1 MKLVK
6 LFNKLSA
13 VALAASLVVGF
24 ASCSTT
30 TDDPF
35 NPNAPLTLEEYV
47 KSEIKKAID
56 NGGAQAKP
64 EDPSELEFES
74 RTSLMD
80 KIQLNNEKTED
91 AWGNGTNI
99 TSANPLQASEGYG
112 WDTENGQISLPF
124 VYDAGYFGENTHI
137 IIEADDSALNYNAG
151 AAIKIEFK
159 VENPS
164 TGHSNEMNI
173 TSKFKDGVAIIPI
186 SEIGFTDSCQFLLTF
201 RAKGTVTIK
210 NIDMAKAKGQ
220 SAPEPTP
227 GEEQK
232 PGKPSG
238 SGSLKEPKS
247 LEFHVNANS
256 TNAENTMIFVKYDR
270 SAYGAE
276 EEVKVTDAELNLYIN
291 DVKVKTYNEIV
302 FALDEYGAEITSRGG
317 QIEDP
322 KARKEY
328 KAKLS
333 VGKAVKSGETV
344 KIELVKASVV
354 KVGAASGKITLANL
368 QFALI
373 DTDESVKY
381 YKELAP
387 KAEQFQNI
395 CTLEDLTTGEEPTPT
410 PGEEP
415 TPTPDPEPTPEP
427 EPTPVKSIALVKNQY
442 ADGAQTQVKIP
453 SELTSLSV
461 GDKVKVAFSG
471 TADREIGNVE
481 LMIVDTTEEAG
492 YWTALSETKKD
503 NFSTDINVD
512 FEFVITKAPIGT
524 GANSMVLAINGLDN
538 DEAATIKCT
547 SFSIEKIANE
557 KPAGGENPES
567 GEKPENTNL
576 LSAEADFPDWGQN
589 TINITSD
596 KFASLERGDKFTIKC
611 KRSNHVDADYH
622 KIEFMITG
630 QKSVEFALGEEE
642 GEQTLTSGPLFTVQV
657 DSIKANGVTI
667 QGYKATIA
675 SVVITKGDGKEP
687 ADPGLLTSEFD
698 INNYDAN
705 TSVGKE
711 NFTGDVVKA
720 LKFSY
725 VIGSVNDGTSKL
737 TLWVGDWQSK
747 YKDGECTGGE
757 SLHDGNYNLETPTE
771 EIQYFI
777 YTPTEDEWAN
787 LKAQGMAIQGYAV
800 KLIKLEL
807 VDNN

>member
-1 MKLVK
+1 M
-6 LFNKLSA
+6 
-13 VALAASLVVGF
+13 
-24 ASCSTT
+24 
-30 TDDPF
+30 
-35 NPNAPLTLEEYV
+35 
-47 KSEIKKAID
+47 
-56 NGGAQAKP
+56 
-64 EDPSELEFES
+64 
-74 RTSLMD
+74 
-80 KIQLNNEKTED
+80 
-91 AWGNGTNI
+91 
-99 TSANPLQASEGYG
+99 
-112 WDTENGQISLPF
+112 
-124 VYDAGYFGENTHI
+124 
-137 IIEADDSALNYNAG
+137 NYNAD

-164 TGHSNEMNI
+164 TKHSNEMNI

-201 RAKGTVTIK
+201 RAKGIVTIK

-227 GEEQK
+227 GEE
-232 PGKPSG
+232 
-238 SGSLKEPKS
+238 E
-247 LEFHVNANS
+247 
-256 TNAENTMIFVKYDR
+256 
-270 SAYGAE
+270 
-276 EEVKVTDAELNLYIN
+276 
-291 DVKVKTYNEIV
+291 
-302 FALDEYGAEITSRGG
+302 
-317 QIEDP
+317 
-322 KARKEY
+322 
-328 KAKLS
+328 
-333 VGKAVKSGETV
+333 
-344 KIELVKASVV
+344 
-354 KVGAASGKITLANL
+354 
-368 QFALI
+368 
-373 DTDESVKY
+373 
-381 YKELAP
+381 
-387 KAEQFQNI
+387 
-395 CTLEDLTTGEEPTPT
+395 
-410 PGEEP
+410 
-415 TPTPDPEPTPEP
+415 
-427 EPTPVKSIALVKNQY
+427 TPVKSIELVKNPY
-442 ADGAQTQVKIP
+442 AEGGALQTQVKIP

-481 LMIVDTTEEAG
+481 LMIVDTTKEAG

-503 NFSTDINVD
+503 NFSTDINFD

-524 GANSMVLAINGLDN
+524 GADSMVLAINGLDS
-538 DEAATIKCT
+538 DEVATIKCT
-547 SFSIEKIANE
+547 SFSIEKNADK
-557 KPAGGENPES
+557 KPAGGEDPEPTP
-567 GEKPENTNL
+567 EPEPTPDPKPEDSGL

-589 TINITSD
+589 TITITSD
-596 KFASLERGDKFTIKC
+596 KFASLEKGDKFTIKC

-698 INNYDAN
+698 INTYDAN

>member
-47 KSEIKKAID
+47 KSEIKKAIE
-56 NGGAQAKP
+56 NGGAPAKP

-91 AWGNGTNI
+91 AWGNGTKI
-99 TSANPLQASEGYG
+99 SSANPLQASEGYG
-112 WDTENGQISLPF
+112 WDKENGQISLPF
-124 VYDAGYFGENTHI
+124 AYDAGYFGENTHI
-137 IIEADDSALNYNAG
+137 IIEADDSALNYNAD

-164 TGHSNEMNI
+164 TKHSNEMNI

-210 NIDMAKAKGQ
+210 NIAMAKAKGQ

-232 PGKPSG
+232 PGENPTPTPGEKPEPGKPSG

-247 LEFHVNANS
+247 LEFHVNADS

-302 FALDEYGAEITSRGG
+302 FVLDEYGAEITSRGP
-317 QIEDP
+317 IEDP
-322 KARKEY
+322 KAMKEY

-354 KVGAASGKITLANL
+354 KVGAASDKITLANL

-387 KAEQFQNI
+387 NAEQFQNI
-395 CTLEDLTTGEEPTPT
+395 CTLDDLTTGEEPTPT

-427 EPTPVKSIALVKNQY
+427 EPTPGEEPTPVPDEEEKPGSGENPAVKSIKLIKNEY
-442 ADGAQTQVKIP
+442 AQDPQTQVKIP

-481 LMIVDTTEEAG
+481 LMIVDTTKEAS
-492 YWTALSETKKD
+492 YWAALSETKKD
-503 NFSTDINVD
+503 NFSTDINFD

-524 GANSMVLAINGLDN
+524 GADSMVLAINGLDS

-557 KPAGGENPES
+557 KPAGGEDPE
-567 GEKPENTNL
+567 PT
-576 LSAEADFPDWGQN
+576 P
-589 TINITSD
+589 
-596 KFASLERGDKFTIKC
+596 
-611 KRSNHVDADYH
+611 
-622 KIEFMITG
+622 
-630 QKSVEFALGEEE
+630 
-642 GEQTLTSGPLFTVQV
+642 
-657 DSIKANGVTI
+657 
-667 QGYKATIA
+667 
-675 SVVITKGDGKEP
+675 
-687 ADPGLLTSEFD
+687 DPGLLTSEFD
-698 INNYDAN
+698 INSYSVS

-725 VIGSVNDGTSKL
+725 VIGSVNDGTSQL
-737 TLWVGDWQSK
+737 TLWVGNWGSK
-747 YKDGECTGGE
+747 YTLGTCTGGTKVIDE
-757 SLHDGNYNLETPTE
+757 EGKYNLETPTE

>member
-13 VALAASLVVGF
+13 VALVASLVVGF

-47 KSEIKKAID
+47 KSEIKKAIE

-64 EDPSELEFES
+64 EDPS
-74 RTSLMD
+74 
-80 KIQLNNEKTED
+80 
-91 AWGNGTNI
+91 
-99 TSANPLQASEGYG
+99 
-112 WDTENGQISLPF
+112 
-124 VYDAGYFGENTHI
+124 
-137 IIEADDSALNYNAG
+137 
-151 AAIKIEFK
+151 
-159 VENPS
+159 
-164 TGHSNEMNI
+164 
-173 TSKFKDGVAIIPI
+173 
-186 SEIGFTDSCQFLLTF
+186 
-201 RAKGTVTIK
+201 
-210 NIDMAKAKGQ
+210 
-220 SAPEPTP
+220 
-227 GEEQK
+227 K

-302 FALDEYGAEITSRGG
+302 FVLDEYGAEITSRGP
-317 QIEDP
+317 IEDP
-322 KARKEY
+322 KAMKEY

-354 KVGAASGKITLANL
+354 KVGAASDKITLANL

-387 KAEQFQNI
+387 NAEQFQNI
-395 CTLEDLTTGEEPTPT
+395 CTLEDLTTGEDTESKPGEEQKPGEKPEPGKT
-410 PGEEP
+410 PGEEYEAGNS
-415 TPTPDPEPTPEP
+415 TVT
-427 EPTPVKSIALVKNQY
+427 SIKLVKNEY
-442 ADGAQTQVKIP
+442 AAGGALQTQIKIP
-453 SELTSLSV
+453 SELTSLLV
-461 GDKVKVAFSG
+461 GDKVKVAFKG

-481 LMIVDTTEEAG
+481 LMIVDTTEDAS

-503 NFSTDINVD
+503 TFSTEINFD
-512 FEFVITKAPIGT
+512 FEFEITKAPIGT
-524 GANSMVLAINGLDN
+524 GENSMVLAINGLDS
-538 DEAATIKCT
+538 DAPATITCT
-547 SFSIEKIANE
+547 SFSIEKNADK
-557 KPAGGENPES
+557 KPAGGEEPTPAPGEEPAPTPGEEETPEPEPEDS
-567 GEKPENTNL
+567 GL

-589 TINITSD
+589 TITITSD
-596 KFASLERGDKFTIKC
+596 KFASLEKGDKFTIKC

-698 INNYDAN
+698 INTYDAN

>member
-47 KSEIKKAID
+47 KSEIKKAIE

-91 AWGNGTNI
+91 AWGNGTKI
-99 TSANPLQASEGYG
+99 SSANPLQASEGYG
-112 WDTENGQISLPF
+112 WDKENGQISLPF
-124 VYDAGYFGENTHI
+124 AYDAGYFGENTHI
-137 IIEADDSALNYNAG
+137 IIEADDSALNYNAD

-232 PGKPSG
+232 PG
-238 SGSLKEPKS
+238 
-247 LEFHVNANS
+247 
-256 TNAENTMIFVKYDR
+256 EN
-270 SAYGAE
+270 
-276 EEVKVTDAELNLYIN
+276 
-291 DVKVKTYNEIV
+291 
-302 FALDEYGAEITSRGG
+302 
-317 QIEDP
+317 
-322 KARKEY
+322 
-328 KAKLS
+328 
-333 VGKAVKSGETV
+333 
-344 KIELVKASVV
+344 
-354 KVGAASGKITLANL
+354 
-368 QFALI
+368 
-373 DTDESVKY
+373 
-381 YKELAP
+381 
-387 KAEQFQNI
+387 
-395 CTLEDLTTGEEPTPT
+395 
-410 PGEEP
+410 P
-415 TPTPDPEPTPEP
+415 TPTPDEKPEPGKTPGE
-427 EPTPVKSIALVKNQY
+427 EYEAGNSTVTSIKLVKNEY
-442 ADGAQTQVKIP
+442 AEGGALQTQVKIQ
-453 SELTSLSV
+453 SGLNSLSV

-481 LMIVDTTEEAG
+481 LMIVDTTKEAG

-503 NFSTDINVD
+503 TFSTEIN
-512 FEFVITKAPIGT
+512 FEFVFEITKAPIGT
-524 GANSMVLAINGLDN
+524 GADSMVFAINGLDS
-538 DEAATIKCT
+538 DEAATITCT
-547 SFSIEKIANE
+547 SFSIEKNADK
-557 KPAGGENPES
+557 KPAGGEEPEP

-576 LSAEADFPDWGQN
+576 LSAEADFPGWGQN

-611 KRSNHVDADYH
+611 KRSNHVDDDYH

-657 DSIKANGVTI
+657 DSIKENGVTI
-667 QGYKATIA
+667 QGYKATIT
-675 SVVITKGDGKEP
+675 SVVIIKGDGKEP

-698 INNYDAN
+698 INSYSVS

-725 VIGSVNDGTSKL
+725 VIGSVNDGTSQL
-737 TLWVGDWQSK
+737 TLWVGNWGSK
-747 YKDGECTGGE
+747 YTLGTCTGGTKVIDE
-757 SLHDGNYNLETPTE
+757 EGKYNLETPTE
-771 EIQYFI
+771 EIKYFI

>member
-47 KSEIKKAID
+47 KSEIKKAIE

-91 AWGNGTNI
+91 AWGNGTKI
-99 TSANPLQASEGYG
+99 SSANPLQASEGYG

-124 VYDAGYFGENTHI
+124 AYDAGYFGENTHI
-137 IIEADDSALNYNAG
+137 IIEADDSALNYNTG

-159 VENPS
+159 VENPN
-164 TGHSNEMNI
+164 TNHSNEMNI

-232 PGKPSG
+232 PG
-238 SGSLKEPKS
+238 
-247 LEFHVNANS
+247 
-256 TNAENTMIFVKYDR
+256 EN
-270 SAYGAE
+270 
-276 EEVKVTDAELNLYIN
+276 
-291 DVKVKTYNEIV
+291 
-302 FALDEYGAEITSRGG
+302 
-317 QIEDP
+317 
-322 KARKEY
+322 
-328 KAKLS
+328 
-333 VGKAVKSGETV
+333 
-344 KIELVKASVV
+344 
-354 KVGAASGKITLANL
+354 
-368 QFALI
+368 
-373 DTDESVKY
+373 
-381 YKELAP
+381 
-387 KAEQFQNI
+387 
-395 CTLEDLTTGEEPTPT
+395 
-410 PGEEP
+410 P
-415 TPTPDPEPTPEP
+415 TPTPDEKPEPGKTPGE
-427 EPTPVKSIALVKNQY
+427 EYEAGNSTVTSIELVKNEY
-442 ADGAQTQVKIP
+442 AEGGALQTQVKIQ
-453 SELTSLSV
+453 SGLNSLLV
-461 GDKVKVAFSG
+461 GDKVKVAFKG
-471 TADREIGNVE
+471 TADREIGKVE
-481 LMIVDTTEEAG
+481 LMIVDTTETASW
-492 YWTALSETKKD
+492 WTALSETKKD
-503 NFSTDINVD
+503 TFSTEIN
-512 FEFVITKAPIGT
+512 FEFVFEITKAPIGT
-524 GANSMVLAINGLDN
+524 GADSMVFAINGLDS
-538 DEAATIKCT
+538 DEAATITCT
-547 SFSIEKIANE
+547 SFSIEKNADK
-557 KPAGGENPES
+557 KPAGGEEPTPDP
-567 GEKPENTNL
+567 KPEDSGL

-589 TINITSD
+589 TITITSD
-596 KFASLERGDKFTIKC
+596 KFASLEKGDKFTIKC
-611 KRSNHVDADYH
+611 KRSNHVDDDYH
-622 KIEFMITG
+622 KIEFIITD
-630 QKSVEFALGEEE
+630 QNSVEFSLGEEE

-657 DSIKANGVTI
+657 DSIKENGVTI
-667 QGYKATIA
+667 QGYKATIT
-675 SVVITKGDGKEP
+675 SVVIIKGDGKEP

-698 INNYDAN
+698 INSYSVS

-725 VIGSVNDGTSKL
+725 VIGSVNDGTSQL
-737 TLWVGDWQSK
+737 TLWVGNWGSK
-747 YKDGECTGGE
+747 YTLGKCTGGTKVIDE
-757 SLHDGNYNLETPTE
+757 EGKYNLETPTE

>member
-47 KSEIKKAID
+47 KSEIKKAIE

-91 AWGNGTNI
+91 AWGNGTKI
-99 TSANPLQASEGYG
+99 SSANPLQASEGYG
-112 WDTENGQISLPF
+112 WDKENGQISLPF
-124 VYDAGYFGENTHI
+124 AYDAGYFGENTHI
-137 IIEADDSALNYNAG
+137 IIEADDSALNYNAD

-201 RAKGTVTIK
+201 RAKGTVTITK
-210 NIDMAKAKGQ
+210 IEMAKAKGQ

-227 GEEQK
+227 GGEEK

-302 FALDEYGAEITSRGG
+302 FVLDEYGAEITSRGP
-317 QIEDP
+317 IEDP
-322 KARKEY
+322 KAMKEY

-354 KVGAASGKITLANL
+354 KVGAASDKITLANL

-387 KAEQFQNI
+387 NAEQFQNI
-395 CTLEDLTTGEEPTPT
+395 CTLEDLTTGEDTESKPEPTPT
-410 PGEEP
+410 PGEGEKP
-415 TPTPDPEPTPEP
+415 GAGENPA
-427 EPTPVKSIALVKNQY
+427 VKSIKLIKNEY
-442 ADGAQTQVKIP
+442 AKDPQTQVKIP
-453 SELTSLSV
+453 SGLTSLSV

-481 LMIVDTTEEAG
+481 LMIVDTTADAD

-503 NFSTDINVD
+503 TFSTEINFD
-512 FEFVITKAPIGT
+512 FEFEITKAPIGT
-524 GANSMVLAINGLDN
+524 GADSMVLAINGLDS
-538 DEAATIKCT
+538 DEATTIKCT

-557 KPAGGENPES
+557 K
-567 GEKPENTNL
+567 TC
-576 LSAEADFPDWGQN
+576 W
-589 TINITSD
+589 
-596 KFASLERGDKFTIKC
+596 
-611 KRSNHVDADYH
+611 
-622 KIEFMITG
+622 
-630 QKSVEFALGEEE
+630 
-642 GEQTLTSGPLFTVQV
+642 
-657 DSIKANGVTI
+657 
-667 QGYKATIA
+667 
-675 SVVITKGDGKEP
+675 
-687 ADPGLLTSEFD
+687 
-698 INNYDAN
+698 
-705 TSVGKE
+705 
-711 NFTGDVVKA
+711 
-720 LKFSY
+720 
-725 VIGSVNDGTSKL
+725 
-737 TLWVGDWQSK
+737 W
-747 YKDGECTGGE
+747 
-757 SLHDGNYNLETPTE
+757 
-771 EIQYFI
+771 
-777 YTPTEDEWAN
+777 
-787 LKAQGMAIQGYAV
+787 
-800 KLIKLEL
+800 
-807 VDNN
+807 

>member
-47 KSEIKKAID
+47 KSEIKKAIE

-91 AWGNGTNI
+91 AWGNGTKI
-99 TSANPLQASEGYG
+99 SSANPLQASEGYG
-112 WDTENGQISLPF
+112 WDKENGQISLPF
-124 VYDAGYFGENTHI
+124 AYDAGYFGENTHI
-137 IIEADDSALNYNAG
+137 IIEADDSALNYNAD

-164 TGHSNEMNI
+164 TKHSNEMNI

-232 PGKPSG
+232 PG
-238 SGSLKEPKS
+238 
-247 LEFHVNANS
+247 
-256 TNAENTMIFVKYDR
+256 EN
-270 SAYGAE
+270 
-276 EEVKVTDAELNLYIN
+276 
-291 DVKVKTYNEIV
+291 
-302 FALDEYGAEITSRGG
+302 
-317 QIEDP
+317 
-322 KARKEY
+322 
-328 KAKLS
+328 
-333 VGKAVKSGETV
+333 
-344 KIELVKASVV
+344 
-354 KVGAASGKITLANL
+354 
-368 QFALI
+368 
-373 DTDESVKY
+373 
-381 YKELAP
+381 
-387 KAEQFQNI
+387 
-395 CTLEDLTTGEEPTPT
+395 
-410 PGEEP
+410 P
-415 TPTPDPEPTPEP
+415 TPTPDEKPELGKTPGE
-427 EPTPVKSIALVKNQY
+427 EYEAGNSTVTSIKLVKNEY
-442 ADGAQTQVKIP
+442 AAGGALQTQIKIP
-453 SELTSLSV
+453 SELTSLLV
-461 GDKVKVAFSG
+461 GDKVKVAFKG
-471 TADREIGNVE
+471 TADRKIGNVE
-481 LMIVDTTEEAG
+481 LMIVDTTETASW
-492 YWTALSETKKD
+492 WTALSETKKD
-503 NFSTDINVD
+503 TFSTEIN
-512 FEFVITKAPIGT
+512 FEFVFEITKAPIGT
-524 GANSMVLAINGLDN
+524 GADSMVFAINGLDS

-547 SFSIEKIANE
+547 SFSIEKNADK
-557 KPAGGENPES
+557 KPAGGEDPEPTPDP
-567 GEKPENTNL
+567 KPEDSGL

-589 TINITSD
+589 TITITSD
-596 KFASLERGDKFTIKC
+596 KFASLEKGDKFTIKC

-698 INNYDAN
+698 INTYDAN

>member
-47 KSEIKKAID
+47 KSEIKKAIE

-91 AWGNGTNI
+91 AWGNGTKI
-99 TSANPLQASEGYG
+99 SSANPLQASEGYG
-112 WDTENGQISLPF
+112 WDKENGQISLPF
-124 VYDAGYFGENTHI
+124 AYDAGYFGENTHI
-137 IIEADDSALNYNAG
+137 IIEADDSALNYNAD

-164 TGHSNEMNI
+164 TKHSNEMNI

-302 FALDEYGAEITSRGG
+302 FVLDEYGAEITSRGP
-317 QIEDP
+317 IEDP
-322 KARKEY
+322 KAMKEY

-354 KVGAASGKITLANL
+354 KVGAASDKITLANL

-387 KAEQFQNI
+387 NAEQFQNI
-395 CTLEDLTTGEEPTPT
+395 CTLEDLTTGEDTESKP
-410 PGEEP
+410 E
-415 TPTPDPEPTPEP
+415 PEPTPEP
-427 EPTPVKSIALVKNQY
+427 EPEDSGLLSKAADLDWGTPVSVAGSSFASATDDSSIKITYVSN
-442 ADGAQTQVKIP
+442 ADNDYHKFKMMCGDGNENELFEGEATGFTIDTTSESLDNLHGCGFDVEP
-453 SELTSLSV
+453 SETPV
-461 GDKVKVAFSG
+461 
-471 TADREIGNVE
+471 
-481 LMIVDTTEEAG
+481 
-492 YWTALSETKKD
+492 
-503 NFSTDINVD
+503 
-512 FEFVITKAPIGT
+512 VITYKPSPAEWTKIKDGEFRLIGH
-524 GANSMVLAINGLDN
+524 GAKITKIEL
-538 DEAATIKCT
+538 EAA
-547 SFSIEKIANE
+547 
-557 KPAGGENPES
+557 AGGENNAGGEGDNGAGES
-567 GEKPENTNL
+567 TSKTYGLCKKYTVTTTKDVVAGDFAFVLQITNDGE
-576 LSAEADFPDWGQN
+576 LSANGLKIDVTDFEMEV
-589 TINITSD
+589 
-596 KFASLERGDKFTIKC
+596 K
-611 KRSNHVDADYH
+611 V
-622 KIEFMITG
+622 
-630 QKSVEFALGEEE
+630 GEEE
-642 GEQTLTSGPLFTVQV
+642 PFTYKSDKIAMIPNQWASPNYGVTDCRFKLDGEKTIPSGTVITVQV
-657 DSIKANGVTI
+657 TKATVSNKAKADSIIYVFNEDGV
-667 QGYKATIA
+667 G
-675 SVVITKGDGKEP
+675 
-687 ADPGLLTSEFD
+687 
-698 INNYDAN
+698 
-705 TSVGKE
+705 
-711 NFTGDVVKA
+711 
-720 LKFSY
+720 
-725 VIGSVNDGTSKL
+725 
-737 TLWVGDWQSK
+737 
-747 YKDGECTGGE
+747 
-757 SLHDGNYNLETPTE
+757 
-771 EIQYFI
+771 
-777 YTPTEDEWAN
+777 
-787 LKAQGMAIQGYAV
+787 GYAQYV
-800 KLIKLEL
+800 SAE
-807 VDNN
+807 DNYKPIFAANEI

>member
-47 KSEIKKAID
+47 KSEIKKAIE
-56 NGGAQAKP
+56 NGGAPAKP

-91 AWGNGTNI
+91 AWGNGTKI
-99 TSANPLQASEGYG
+99 SSANPLQASEGYG
-112 WDTENGQISLPF
+112 WDEENGQISLPF
-124 VYDAGYFGENTHI
+124 SYDAGYFGENTHI
-137 IIEADDSALNYNAG
+137 IIEADDSALNYNAD

-164 TGHSNEMNI
+164 TKHSNEMNI

-227 GEEQK
+227 GEEEK

-256 TNAENTMIFVKYDR
+256 TSAENTMIFVKYDR

-302 FALDEYGAEITSRGG
+302 FALDEYGAGFDSRGP
-317 QIEDP
+317 IEDP

-333 VGKAVKSGETV
+333 VGKEVKSGETV

-354 KVGAASGKITLANL
+354 KVGAVSDKITLANL

-373 DTDESVKY
+373 DTDPSVDY

-387 KAEQFQNI
+387 KEEQFQNI
-395 CTLEDLTTGEEPTPT
+395 CTLEDLTTGEDTEPT
-410 PGEEP
+410 PGEEQK
-415 TPTPDPEPTPEP
+415 PDEKPEP
-427 EPTPVKSIALVKNQY
+427 EDSGLLSKAADLDWGTPVSVAGLSFASATDDSSIKITYVSNADNDYHKFKMMCGDGNVKELFAGEATGFTIDKTSENENDLHGCDFD
-442 ADGAQTQVKIP
+442 AAP
-453 SELTSLSV
+453 SETP
-461 GDKVKVAFSG
+461 A
-471 TADREIGNVE
+471 
-481 LMIVDTTEEAG
+481 
-492 YWTALSETKKD
+492 
-503 NFSTDINVD
+503 
-512 FEFVITKAPIGT
+512 VITYKPSKEEWAKIKAGEFRLIGH
-524 GANSMVLAINGLDN
+524 GAKITKIEL
-538 DEAATIKCT
+538 EAA
-547 SFSIEKIANE
+547 
-557 KPAGGENPES
+557 AGGENNAGGEGDNGEGES
-567 GEKPENTNL
+567 TSKTYGLCKKYTVTTTKDIVAGDFAFVLQIDNDGEQSADGLKIDVTDFEMEVQVGDEKPFTYKNPKIKMIPNECASPAFGVTDCRFKLDGEK
-576 LSAEADFPDWGQN
+576 
-589 TINITSD
+589 TIP
-596 KFASLERGDKFTIKC
+596 
-611 KRSNHVDADYH
+611 
-622 KIEFMITG
+622 
-630 QKSVEFALGEEE
+630 
-642 GEQTLTSGPLFTVQV
+642 SGTVITVQV
-657 DSIKANGVTI
+657 TKATVSNKAKADSIIYVFNEDGANKT
-667 QGYKATIA
+667 
-675 SVVITKGDGKEP
+675 
-687 ADPGLLTSEFD
+687 
-698 INNYDAN
+698 
-705 TSVGKE
+705 
-711 NFTGDVVKA
+711 
-720 LKFSY
+720 
-725 VIGSVNDGTSKL
+725 
-737 TLWVGDWQSK
+737 
-747 YKDGECTGGE
+747 
-757 SLHDGNYNLETPTE
+757 TPTWGQYVSAE
-771 EIQYFI
+771 DNYKPIFAANEI
-777 YTPTEDEWAN
+777 
-787 LKAQGMAIQGYAV
+787 
-800 KLIKLEL
+800 
-807 VDNN
+807 

>member
-47 KSEIKKAID
+47 KSEIKKAIE

-91 AWGNGTNI
+91 AWGNGTKI
-99 TSANPLQASEGYG
+99 SSANPLQASEGYG
-112 WDTENGQISLPF
+112 WDKENGQISLPF
-124 VYDAGYFGENTHI
+124 AYDAGYFGENTHI
-137 IIEADDSALNYNAG
+137 IIEADDSALNYNAD

-220 SAPEPTP
+220 SALEPTP
-227 GEEQK
+227 GEEEK
-232 PGKPSG
+232 PG
-238 SGSLKEPKS
+238 
-247 LEFHVNANS
+247 
-256 TNAENTMIFVKYDR
+256 
-270 SAYGAE
+270 
-276 EEVKVTDAELNLYIN
+276 
-291 DVKVKTYNEIV
+291 
-302 FALDEYGAEITSRGG
+302 
-317 QIEDP
+317 
-322 KARKEY
+322 
-328 KAKLS
+328 
-333 VGKAVKSGETV
+333 
-344 KIELVKASVV
+344 
-354 KVGAASGKITLANL
+354 
-368 QFALI
+368 
-373 DTDESVKY
+373 
-381 YKELAP
+381 
-387 KAEQFQNI
+387 
-395 CTLEDLTTGEEPTPT
+395 
-410 PGEEP
+410 
-415 TPTPDPEPTPEP
+415 
-427 EPTPVKSIALVKNQY
+427 
-442 ADGAQTQVKIP
+442 
-453 SELTSLSV
+453 
-461 GDKVKVAFSG
+461 
-471 TADREIGNVE
+471 
-481 LMIVDTTEEAG
+481 
-492 YWTALSETKKD
+492 
-503 NFSTDINVD
+503 
-512 FEFVITKAPIGT
+512 
-524 GANSMVLAINGLDN
+524 
-538 DEAATIKCT
+538 
-547 SFSIEKIANE
+547 
-557 KPAGGENPES
+557 S
-567 GEKPENTNL
+567 GEKPEPEDSGLLSKAADLDWGTPVSVAGSSFASATDDSSIKITYVSNADNDYHKFKMMCGDGNENELFEGEATGFTIDTTSEKLDDLHGCGFDVKPSETPAVITYKPSTDEWAKIKTGEFRLIGHGAKITKIELEAGAGGENDKGL

-589 TINITSD
+589 KITITSD
-596 KFASLERGDKFTIKC
+596 KFASLEKGDKFTIKC

-630 QKSVEFALGEEE
+630 QNHVEFALGEEE

-657 DSIKANGVTI
+657 DSIKENGVTI
-667 QGYKATIA
+667 QGFKATIT
-675 SVVITKGDGKEP
+675 SVVITKGDGQEP

-698 INNYDAN
+698 IDTYSAS
-705 TSVGKE
+705 TSVAKE

-725 VIGSVNDGTSKL
+725 VTGSVSEGTSQL

-747 YKDGECTGGE
+747 YTLGTCTGGTKVLE
-757 SLHDGNYNLETPTE
+757 DEGKYNLETPTE

>member
-47 KSEIKKAID
+47 KSEIKKAIE

-91 AWGNGTNI
+91 AWGNGTKI
-99 TSANPLQASEGYG
+99 SSANPLQASEGYG
-112 WDTENGQISLPF
+112 WDKENGQISLPF
-124 VYDAGYFGENTHI
+124 AYDAGYFGENTHI
-137 IIEADDSALNYNAG
+137 IIEADDSALNYNAD

-164 TGHSNEMNI
+164 TKHSNEMNI

-201 RAKGTVTIK
+201 RAKGIVTIK

-227 GEEQK
+227 GEE
-232 PGKPSG
+232 
-238 SGSLKEPKS
+238 E
-247 LEFHVNANS
+247 
-256 TNAENTMIFVKYDR
+256 
-270 SAYGAE
+270 
-276 EEVKVTDAELNLYIN
+276 
-291 DVKVKTYNEIV
+291 
-302 FALDEYGAEITSRGG
+302 
-317 QIEDP
+317 
-322 KARKEY
+322 
-328 KAKLS
+328 
-333 VGKAVKSGETV
+333 
-344 KIELVKASVV
+344 
-354 KVGAASGKITLANL
+354 
-368 QFALI
+368 
-373 DTDESVKY
+373 
-381 YKELAP
+381 
-387 KAEQFQNI
+387 
-395 CTLEDLTTGEEPTPT
+395 
-410 PGEEP
+410 
-415 TPTPDPEPTPEP
+415 
-427 EPTPVKSIALVKNQY
+427 TPVKSIELVKNPY
-442 ADGAQTQVKIP
+442 AEGGALQTQVKIP

-481 LMIVDTTEEAG
+481 LMIVDTTETASW
-492 YWTALSETKKD
+492 WTALSETKKD
-503 NFSTDINVD
+503 TFSTDINFD

-524 GANSMVLAINGLDN
+524 GADSMVLAINGLDS

-547 SFSIEKIANE
+547 SFSIEKNADK
-557 KPAGGENPES
+557 KPAGGEDPEPTP
-567 GEKPENTNL
+567 EPEPTPDPKPEDSGL

-589 TINITSD
+589 TITITSD
-596 KFASLERGDKFTIKC
+596 KFASLEKGDKFTIKC

-698 INNYDAN
+698 INTYDAN